1 MPCFGNNINS
11 NFSETPVVQ
20 NQTRFNL
27 LRATNQTGETALVL
41 DFIFIMT
48 LVFGFMNNC
57 VLPPKLLSDL
67 RLNVHHSVIASYSSF
82 HALCRAWWQ

>member
-1 MPCFGNNINS
+1 MPWFRNNINS
-11 NFSETPVVQ
+11 KLSETPVVQ

-48 LVFGFMNNC
+48 F
-57 VLPPKLLSDL
+57 
-67 RLNVHHSVIASYSSF
+67 SVWFYE
-82 HALCRAWWQ
+82 